1 MREFDHE
8 TLSRFTGKDGQHAYI
23 AHKGKVLDVSGSRFW
38 KSGMHMR
45 RHMAG
50 RDLTPEISAAP
61 HGPEVLDRYP
71 QVGTLLEKEAAKTVL
86 PVLLE
91 RLLNRFPFLRRHPHP
106 MLVHFPIVFMIA
118 PVVFYFLYWITCM
131 QSFEAAAFICLGAGV
146 LCSVPA
152 IITGF
157 FTWWIN
163 YLAKPMRQ
171 VRIKILF
178 SMALMTVSCGT
189 FIWRLIS
196 PDVLISTVDRMIY
209 FFLLLCLFCI
219 IIIISWYG
227 ATLTFP
233 LEK

>member
-8 TLSRFTGKDGQHAYI
+8 TLSRFTGKDGQPAYI
-23 AHKGKVLDVSGSRFW
+23 AHKGKVLDVSASRFW
-38 KSGMHMR
+38 KSGMHMK

-50 RDLTPEISAAP
+50 HDLTPEISAAP

-91 RLLNRFPFLRRHPHP
+91 RVLNRFPFLRRHPHP

-118 PVVFYFLYWITCM
+118 PVVFYFLSRITGM
-131 QSFEAAAFICLGAGV
+131 KSFEAAAFICLGAGV
-146 LCSVPA
+146 LSSVPA

-178 SMALMTVSCGT
+178 SMVLVAVSCGT